1 MDWRNRD
8 CTSHWREP
16 GCPIIARESGFEN
29 MFADFRM
36 LRGFCGGAASVLTLL
51 VVAVFSDP
59 VAAQQPPSSKN
70 KAAIAVRQGE
80 RGDVAKFRA
89 RVAEILSDARANR
102 AYWGISVAD
111 RDSGRVLYALNDDH
125 FFTPAS
131 NAKIFTTAL
140 ALSVLGADYR
150 FHTTIESNA
159 VLGSDGRLGGDLI
172 FVGRSDPDLSNR
184 KYPYEKGN
192 LKDGP
197 VDKVLAE
204 MADAAVAK
212 GLKEVDGDVVG
223 DDSYFPYD
231 PYPAGWNA
239 GDLFFGFGAPVSA
252 IAFNDNTVTV
262 EMRPGAMPG
271 EKPETTVQP
280 EAAAKELEFELST
293 VSASEKASFA
303 VVRQPGE
310 NFISLRGAISPG
322 HAPIRTD
329 VAMLDPAETAAVEL
343 KQLLEARGVL
353 VKGSIRVRHGAP
365 PWTSVSGEPILDHP
379 IDQRAAEGTPG
390 ANPLVLAE
398 HVSQP
403 LLEIVRMTNKVSQN
417 LHAEILLRA
426 VGREKFGVGSTAAG
440 LKAER
445 DFLKA
450 AGVADGD
457 VVLSDGSGL
466 ARDDLV
472 TPRAAVALLRYA
484 LRQPWGESFLATLPV
499 AGVDGTLENRM
510 KNTPAAGLVEA
521 KTGSA
526 DHARALSGYAT
537 TRAGEHLVF
546 SLFDN
551 NNPQHWSDA
560 TAALDAITEA
570 MVEILGT
577 KAPGSK

>member
-1 MDWRNRD
+1 MPYNR
-8 CTSHWREP
+8 
-16 GCPIIARESGFEN
+16 ARERAFEN
-29 MFADFRM
+29 MSADFRM
-36 LRGFCGGAASVLTLL
+36 LLRRVRRLLASILTLL
-51 VVAVFSDP
+51 AVG
-59 VAAQQPPSSKN
+59 VCAHTLAAQRPPSSK
-70 KAAIAVRQGE
+70 KKPAIAARQDN
-80 RGDVAKFRA
+80 RADIAKFRA

-111 RDSGRVLYALNDDH
+111 RDSGRILYALNDDH

-159 VLGSDGRLGGDLI
+159 ALGSDGRLGGDLI
-172 FVGRSDPDLSNR
+172 FVGRGDPDLSNR

-197 VDKVLAE
+197 VDKVLGE

-212 GLKEVDGDVVG
+212 GLKEVDGDIVA

-239 GDLFFGFGAPVSA
+239 GDLFFAFGAPVSA

-271 EKPETTVQP
+271 ASPQTTVQP
-280 EAAAKELEFELST
+280 EAAVKELGFELSG
-293 VSASEKASFA
+293 VSVSEKATFA

-310 NFISLRGAISPG
+310 TFILLRGAISPG
-322 HAPIRTD
+322 HAPMKTD
-329 VAMLDPAETAAVEL
+329 VAMLDPAETAAAEL
-343 KQLLEARGVL
+343 KQLLEARGVV
-353 VKGSIRVRHGAP
+353 VKGGIRVRHGAP
-365 PWTSVSGEPILDHP
+365 PWTSASGEPILDHAA
-379 IDQRAAEGTPG
+379 DQRATETAPTG
-390 ANPLVLAE
+390 ASPLVLAE

-426 VGREKFGVGSTAAG
+426 AGREKFGVGSTAAG

-472 TPRAAVALLRYA
+472 TPRAAVALLSYA

-510 KNTPAAGLVEA
+510 KNTPATGLVEA

-526 DHARALSGYAT
+526 DHARGLSGYAT
-537 TRAGEHLVF
+537 TRHGEYLVF

-570 MVEILGT
+570 MVEMLGT
-577 KAPGSK
+577 KAPGNK

>member
-1 MDWRNRD
+1 MPYNR
-8 CTSHWREP
+8 
-16 GCPIIARESGFEN
+16 ARESDFEN
-29 MFADFRM
+29 MSADFRM
-36 LRGFCGGAASVLTLL
+36 LRRLVCGGAVLTLL
-51 VVAVFSDP
+51 AVGVFLRP
-59 VAAQQPPSSKN
+59 VAGQRPSSSASK
-70 KAAIAVRQGE
+70 KKPAIATGQNE
-80 RGDVAKFRA
+80 RADIAKFRA

-102 AYWGISVAD
+102 AYWGISIAD
-111 RDSGRVLYALNDDH
+111 RDSSRVLFALNDDH

-150 FHTTIESNA
+150 FRTTIESNGA
-159 VLGSDGRLGGDLI
+159 MGSDGRLGGDLI
-172 FVGRSDPDLSNR
+172 FVGRGDPDLSNR

-212 GLKEVDGDVVG
+212 GLKEVDGDIVA

-231 PYPAGWNA
+231 PYPAGWDA

-271 EKPETTVQP
+271 DKPETTLQP

-310 NFISLRGAISPG
+310 HFILLRGAISPG
-322 HAPIRTD
+322 HAPMRTD
-329 VAMLDPAETAAVEL
+329 VAMLDPAETAAAEL
-343 KQLLEARGVL
+343 KQLLEARGVA
-353 VKGSIRVRHGAP
+353 VTGGIRVQHGAP
-365 PWTSVSGEPILDHP
+365 PWTSASGEPILDQP
-379 IDQRAAEGTPG
+379 ADRRATGAGTEAAQAG

-403 LLEIVRMTNKVSQN
+403 LREIVRMTNKVSQN

-466 ARDDLV
+466 ARGDLV

-537 TRAGEHLVF
+537 TRDGEYLVF

-570 MVEILGT
+570 MVETLGT

>member
-1 MDWRNRD
+1 MPYNR
-8 CTSHWREP
+8 
-16 GCPIIARESGFEN
+16 ARESYFEN
-29 MFADFRM
+29 MFADFKM
-36 LRGFCGGAASVLTLL
+36 LRRRVCGWTGA
-51 VVAVFSDP
+51 VVALL
-59 VAAQQPPSSKN
+59 ALGAGAHALAGQRPSSSK
-70 KAAIAVRQGE
+70 KTTAIAVRQGE
-80 RGDVAKFRA
+80 RADVAKFGA

-102 AYWGISVAD
+102 AYWGIAVAD

-131 NAKIFTTAL
+131 NAKIFTAAL

-150 FHTTIESNA
+150 FHTTIESNGS
-159 VLGSDGRLGGDLI
+159 LGSDGRLGGDLI
-172 FVGRSDPDLSNR
+172 FVGRGDPDLSNR
-184 KYPYEKGN
+184 KYPYENGN

-197 VDKVLAE
+197 VDLVLAE

-271 EKPETTVQP
+271 EVPETTVQP
-280 EAAAKELEFELST
+280 ETAARGLEFELST

-310 NFISLRGAISPG
+310 NFILLRGAISPG
-322 HAPIRTD
+322 HAPMRTD
-329 VAMLDPAETAAVEL
+329 LAMLDPAETAAGEL
-343 KQLLEARGVL
+343 KQLLEARGVA
-353 VKGSIRVRHGAP
+353 VKGGIRVRHGAP
-365 PWTSVSGEPILDHP
+365 PWTSAAGEPILEHTT
-379 IDQRAAEGTPG
+379 DQRATAGTPG
-390 ANPLVLAE
+390 ASPVILAD

-426 VGREKFGVGSTAAG
+426 VGRERFGVGSTAAG

-472 TPRAAVALLRYA
+472 TPRAAVALLSYA

-526 DHARALSGYAT
+526 DHARALSGYVT
-537 TRAGEHLVF
+537 TRAGEYLGF

-570 MVEILGT
+570 MVETLGT
-577 KAPGSK
+577 KAPGNK